1 MEIMEIHVDSSGF
14 LSWCD
19 AAGASRKVR
28 CAVGLG
34 GINHKKTEGDAITPI
49 GRFPLRSVMVR
60 ADRVS
65 SVPTALPVTVITKTD
80 GWCDDPSAA
89 DYNKRIAL
97 PHPANHE
104 VLWRADAVYDVI
116 VEVGYNDD
124 PVKAGAG
131 SAIFIHVAR
140 PDYAPTQGCV
150 ALALD
155 DLLDLLKDCKAD
167 SALVID

>member
-1 MEIMEIHVDSSGF
+1 MEIHVDSSGF
-14 LSWCD
+14 LSWED
-19 AAGASRKVR
+19 ATGASRKVR
-28 CAVGLG
+28 CALGPG

-60 ADRVS
+60 ADRVPL
-65 SVPTALPVTVITKTD
+65 VPTALPVTLITKTD
-80 GWCDDPSAA
+80 GWCDDPTAA

-97 PHPANHE
+97 PHPASHE
-104 VLWRADAVYDVI
+104 ALWREDAVYDVI

-124 PVKAGAG
+124 PIKAGEG

-150 ALALD
+150 ALTLD
-155 DLLDLLKDCKAD
+155 DLLDLLKDCHED
-167 SALVID
+167 STLVIG